1 MNDTNIKIKID
12 TGTIPILVKHKK
24 ILKLYCFYLTLKCF
38 DKTSSGYLD
47 YNLHK
52 KELLK
57 VLNMSE
63 KTFYNRLNNCLKINV
78 LEIHTKGVKL
88 PSFNKVANI
97 FNLNQKKEFIE
108 IEPNEIALEYLLR
121 AKAIELNLIHQTNT
135 VNEKIKK
142 HFEIKEYPP
151 EQMRL
156 NFLNTLI
163 ACFVLGNAISHNL
176 PININPDIAISQKN
190 TSLMFGCINQSSG
203 CYWQKKLSK
212 FNLLEM
218 ENRTIESKQ
227 YCNESRLI
235 GKISFNKKTKTKF
248 MQLRNLIKVV

>member
-12 TGTIPILVKHKK
+12 IGTIPILVKHKK

-38 DKTSSGYLD
+38 DKTNSGYLD

-78 LEIHTKGVKL
+78 LESHTKGVKL
-88 PSFNKVANI
+88 PSFNRVADI
-97 FNLNQKKEFIE
+97 FNLNHKKEFIE
-108 IEPNEIALEYLLR
+108 IEPNEIALEYSLR
-121 AKAIELNLIHQTNT
+121 AKAIQLNLINQNIV

-142 HFEIKEYPP
+142 HFKIKDYPP
-151 EQMRL
+151 EQIRL
-156 NFLNTLI
+156 NLLNTLI
-163 ACFVLGNAISHNL
+163 KCFIFGTINNHVLPS
-176 PININPDIAISQKN
+176 NINPDITISQKN
-190 TSLMFGCINQSSG
+190 TSLMFGCVNQSSG

-218 ENRTIESKQ
+218 ENRTIESKK
-227 YCNESRLI
+227 YCNETRLI
-235 GKISFNKKTKTKF
+235 GKVSFNKKTNSKF
-248 MQLRNLIKVV
+248 MQLRNLIKVL